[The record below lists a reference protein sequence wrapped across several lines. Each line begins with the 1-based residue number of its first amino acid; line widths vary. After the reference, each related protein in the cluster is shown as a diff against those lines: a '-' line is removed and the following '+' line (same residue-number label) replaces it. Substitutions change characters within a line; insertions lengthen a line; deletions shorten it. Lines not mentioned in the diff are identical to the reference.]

1 MGKPL
6 FDFDGNGRI
15 DALELLSALKDD
27 PSNPFFSHGDDFD
40 DSIYDDIPD
49 ADGRM
54 DLGYLEDSDFDE
66 TGEFDDDF
74 DSVFDLDND

>member
-1 MGKPL
+1 MGNPL
-6 FDFDGNGRI
+6 FDFDGNGSM
-15 DALELLSALKDD
+15 DALELLMALKND
-27 PSNPFFSHGDDFD
+27 PSNPLSEHEDDID

-54 DLGYLEDSDFDE
+54 DLGYLEDSDYDE

-74 DSVFDLDND
+74 DSVFDLDDD